1 MTKLQEEQENYVIH
15 AFDDIKLADTTYD
28 DIKYAKEKLNDG
40 TYKWINTQNEIV
52 DSAIE
57 RLLTELEHGKILTP
71 CDRKD
76 IAIFFLSLK
85 ETDKSF

>member
-40 TYKWINTQNEIV
+40 TYEWINTQKEVVNF
-52 DSAIE
+52 AIE
-57 RLLTELEHGKILTP
+57 RLLMELEHGKTLTP

-85 ETDKSF
+85 ETDKPF